1 MEALLKY
8 IFGQWAVVMTAP
20 SAFIAALALGGIVG
34 WLAAWIIL
42 KQRLDHYKE
51 RIEYFKERSDSVP
64 SPKPDTSR
72 AKKER
77 LQQLYLQAGTLVGR
91 KIQKEN
97 PDAAVQTLESE
108 CDGWLKQSIEWIG
121 PNMGEAATGRFL
133 DKSNHYAASYSGAV
147 NGEHNRLISALTN
160 FRKNLQV
167 LIVEFDAWNSK
178 D

>member
-1 MEALLKY
+1 M
-8 IFGQWAVVMTAP
+8 GGRMTAP

-72 AKKER
+72 AKKR

-91 KIQKEN
+91 KIEKEN

-108 CDGWLKQSIEWIG
+108 CDGWLKQSLNGSAQTWAR
-121 PNMGEAATGRFL
+121 PRQV
-133 DKSNHYAASYSGAV
+133 ASSTRAITTL
-147 NGEHNRLISALTN
+147 HLIPARSTAS
-160 FRKNLQV
+160 
-167 LIVEFDAWNSK
+167 IIA
-178 D
+178 

>member
-1 MEALLKY
+1 M
-8 IFGQWAVVMTAP
+8 GGRMTAP

-72 AKKER
+72 AKKR

-91 KIQKEN
+91 KIEKEN

-121 PNMGEAATGRFL
+121 ANMGEAATGRFL

-167 LIVEFDAWNSK
+167 LIVEFDAGNSK

>member
-1 MEALLKY
+1 LLH
-8 IFGQWAVVMTAP
+8 WP
-20 SAFIAALALGGIVG
+20 WAALSAGSQLGLSLSNGLTITKSE
-34 WLAAWIIL
+34 LNIS
-42 KQRLDHYKE
+42 
-51 RIEYFKERSDSVP
+51 RSEAIQFHLQNQ
-64 SPKPDTSR
+64 TQAGR
-72 AKKER
+72 KKGYSNCICRQEHWWAER
-77 LQQLYLQAGTLVGR
+77 L
-91 KIQKEN
+91 KKN

-121 PNMGEAATGRFL
+121 ANMGEAATGRFL

-167 LIVEFDAWNSK
+167 LIVEFDAGNSK